1 MLYAGKLWTIVPVTF
16 LIASNMLP
24 LPGSVVG
31 SPHASLSYGQL
42 KHRYTRTLIIPA
54 ILSFI
59 LHSGRGY
66 RKDR

>member
-1 MLYAGKLWTIVPVTF
+1 
-16 LIASNMLP
+16 MLP